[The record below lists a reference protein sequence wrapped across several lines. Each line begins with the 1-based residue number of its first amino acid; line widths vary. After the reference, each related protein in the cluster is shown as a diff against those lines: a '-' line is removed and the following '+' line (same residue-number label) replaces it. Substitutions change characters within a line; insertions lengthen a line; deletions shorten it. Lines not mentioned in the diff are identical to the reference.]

1 MTLRGLRLDTDI
13 LQLSTLIEKII
24 HVKVKDCFADPNN
37 TMLYVVVNP
46 GQLGKAIGKGGLNI
60 RKIQQEMGKRV
71 RMIEYNDQ
79 VSSFVK
85 NVIYPLKVE
94 SITEDEKG
102 ILIKDSNKKTKSL
115 LIGRGGGNLELI
127 NRAIKR
133 FFNKEVRVE

>member
-1 MTLRGLRLDTDI
+1 MTLRGLRLDTDV
-13 LQLSTLIEKII
+13 LQLSMLIEKIT
-24 HVKVKDCFADPNN
+24 HVKVKDCFADHNN

-60 RKIQQEMGKRV
+60 RKIQQVMNKRV

-94 SITEDEKG
+94 SIIEDEKG

-127 NRAIKR
+127 NMAVKR